1 LQKTWFLYLLGVLLM
16 RIDDRKLD
24 RILVKVQKPA
34 RYIGGEFNSVV
45 KNWNESKIL
54 TKVALVFPDVY
65 DLGMS
70 NLGLAILYDLLNR
83 RTDILAERVY
93 VPWPDMEAEMRAAG
107 MPLFALESHRSLRD
121 FDLIGI
127 SLPYEQLYTNVLTM
141 LDMAEM
147 PLFSLE
153 RGASYPLVCAGGNA
167 VFNPEPMADFIDFFV
182 MGEGEDVII
191 EIVQAIQEVENKDR
205 ETQLRR
211 LAQIPGVYVPRFYAF
226 TYYESD
232 GTISNVEPL
241 VEESERH
248 IIKRI
253 TPLMPPPVTRFIV
266 PFVDVV
272 FNRASIEIQRGC
284 TRGCRFCQAGM
295 IFRPVRERSLA
306 ELLETV
312 DRIMTDTGHEE
323 IGLLSL
329 SSSDYT
335 QIGPLVEA
343 ISEKYGDR
351 ALNISLPSLRI
362 ESFSAD
368 LLEMLQGSRKS
379 SFTFAPEAATDRMR
393 NVINKYIT
401 TEALLQAAEEVFS
414 RGWRLLKLYFMIGQP
429 TETDEDVVAIA
440 KLAKRVLKIGEKY
453 HGRQAKVRVGVS
465 TFVPKPHTPF
475 QWAALANLDEIRR
488 KQTLMRQEFGRTR
501 GIIFNWNEPE
511 ESLMEAFLSR
521 GDRRLGAVIK
531 TAWEKGTKFDAWNEW
546 HRPEAWQ
553 EAMAEHNLDAAWY
566 AHRLRPADEIFPW
579 DHINA
584 GLEKRWLLMDWYA
597 AEKGETKVDCRE
609 HCYHC
614 GILTA
619 FKGLRANTPPVAWE
633 CPPIRNP
640 RWKKLA
646 EAGQVI
652 GLTEVVK
659 ENMSQSSV
667 PEW

>member
-1 LQKTWFLYLLGVLLM
+1 M
-16 RIDDRKLD
+16 RINDRLLD
-24 RILVKVQKPA
+24 RILPSVQKPA
-34 RYIGGEFNSVV
+34 RYIGGEFNSVT
-45 KNWNESKIL
+45 KDWDDPQIL
-54 TKVALVFPDVY
+54 SKVALLFPDVY

-70 NLGLAILYDLLNR
+70 NLGLAILYDLLNKR
-83 RTDILAERVY
+83 DDTLAERVY
-93 VPWPDMEAEMRAAG
+93 IPWPDMEAKMREVG
-107 MPLFALESHRSLRD
+107 LSLYALESRRELLD

-127 SLPYEQLYTNVLTM
+127 SLPYEQLFTNVLTAFD
-141 LDMAEM
+141 LAGM
-147 PLFSLE
+147 PLLSAD
-153 RGASYPLVCAGGNA
+153 RDASYPLICAGGNA

-191 EIVQAIQEVENKDR
+191 EIIQLMREIKDEDR
-205 ETQLRR
+205 DSQLRR
-211 LAQIPGVYVPRFYAF
+211 LATIPGVYVPRFYAF
-226 TYYESD
+226 TYYDSD

-241 VEESERH
+241 VEVAEAN
-248 IIKRI
+248 ITKRVA
-253 TPLMPPPVTRFIV
+253 PLMPPPVTKFIV

-295 IFRPVRERSLA
+295 IFRPVRERSLE

-335 QIGPLVEA
+335 QIGPLVKA
-343 ISEKYGDR
+343 ISEKYGEK

-368 LLEMLQGSRKS
+368 LMEMLQGSRKA

-393 NVINKYIT
+393 DVINKYIS
-401 TEALLQAAEEVFS
+401 TEALLETAEEVYS
-414 RGWRLLKLYFMIGQP
+414 RGWRLIKLYFMIGQP
-429 TETDEDVVAIA
+429 TETDEDALAIA
-440 KLAKRVLKIGEKY
+440 RLAKDVLKIGRKY
-453 HGRQAKVRVGVS
+453 HGNKAKVRVGVS

-475 QWAALANLDEIRR
+475 QWAGLASLDDIRR
-488 KQTLMRQEFGRTR
+488 KQALMREEFGNTH
-501 GIIFNWNEPE
+501 GIMFNWNHAE

-521 GDRRLGAVIK
+521 GDRRLGPVIK
-531 TAWEKGTKFDAWNEW
+531 TAWEMGTKFDAWHEW
-546 HRPEAWQ
+546 HNPQAW
-553 EAMAEHNLDAAWY
+553 LDAFAVHKLDPSWY
-566 AHRLRPADEIFPW
+566 AHRVRPADEIFPW
-579 DHINA
+579 DHISA
-584 GLEKRWLLMDWYA
+584 GVEKRWLLLDWYA

-619 FKGLRANTPPVAWE
+619 FKGLRANTPPTAWE

-640 RWKKLA
+640 RWKELA
-646 EAGQVI
+646 DKGEVI
-652 GLTEVVK
+652 GLTPVTK
-659 ENMSQSSV
+659 AAMAQSRV
-667 PEW
+667 PEV

>member
-1 LQKTWFLYLLGVLLM
+1 M
-16 RIDDRKLD
+16 RINDRQLD
-24 RILVKVQKPA
+24 RILATVQKPA
-34 RYIGGEFNSVV
+34 RYVGGEFNSVV
-45 KNWNESKIL
+45 KDWADPKIL
-54 TKVALVFPDVY
+54 TKVALIFPDVY

-83 RTDILAERVY
+83 REDVLAERVY
-93 VPWPDMEAEMRAAG
+93 TPWPDMEAKMREAG
-107 MPLFALESHRSLRD
+107 LPLYALESRRELRD
-121 FDLIGI
+121 FDLLGF
-127 SLPYEQLYTNVLTM
+127 SLPYEQLYTNVLTV
-141 LDMAEM
+141 LDMAHI
-147 PLFSLE
+147 PLLSVE
-153 RGASYPLVCAGGNA
+153 RDESYPLVCAGGNA

-191 EIVQAIQEVENKDR
+191 EIIQAMREVEHADR

-211 LAQIPGVYVPRFYAF
+211 LARIPGVYAPRFYSF
-226 TYYESD
+226 SYYEPD
-232 GTISNVEPL
+232 GTISNIEPL
-241 VEESERH
+241 VEEAERQVV
-248 IIKRI
+248 KRI
-253 TPLMPPPVTRFIV
+253 TPLMPPPVTRFVV

-295 IFRPVRERSLA
+295 VFRPVRERSLE

-312 DRIMTDTGHEE
+312 DKIMADTGHEE

-335 QIGPLVEA
+335 QIGPLVKA
-343 ISEKYGDR
+343 ISEKYGDQ

-393 NVINKYIT
+393 QVINKYIS
-401 TEALLQAAEEVFS
+401 TEDLLQTAEEVYS
-414 RGWRLLKLYFMIGQP
+414 RGWRLIKLYFMIGQP
-429 TETDEDVVAIA
+429 METDEDVIAIARLAKQVVAIG
-440 KLAKRVLKIGEKY
+440 RKY
-453 HGRQAKVRVGVS
+453 HGGKARVRVGVS

-475 QWAALANLDEIRR
+475 QWATLAPLEEIRR
-488 KQTLMRQEFGRTR
+488 KQNLMKQEFGAKGSGLAR
-501 GIIFNWNEPE
+501 GVIFDWNEPE
-511 ESLMEAFLSR
+511 ESLMEAFLAR

-531 TAWEKGTKFDAWNEW
+531 TAWEKGAKFDAWNEW
-546 HRPEAWQ
+546 HRPEAWR
-553 EAMAEHNLDAAWY
+553 EAFVEHQLDPAWY
-566 AHRLRPADEIFPW
+566 AHRARLADEIFPW
-579 DHINA
+579 DHIKA
-584 GLEKRWLLMDWYA
+584 GVEKRWLLMDWYA
-597 AEKGETKVDCRE
+597 AEKGETKIDCRE

-619 FKGLRANTPPVAWE
+619 FKGLRANTPPAAWE

-640 RWKKLA
+640 RWKTLA
-646 EAGQVI
+646 EKGEVI

-659 ENMSQSSV
+659 GSMAKSRV
-667 PEW
+667 PEV